1 MDDEPTQEAA
11 CASPEPE
18 PEGPSKPRYDWY
30 QTQANVCIDVL
41 VKKVQRE
48 DASVTFTEN
57 AVIDPALS
65 EGGVWKVKAGPCRNS
80 HSQNLPSLP
89 RFLCKSSS

>member
-1 MDDEPTQEAA
+1 MSSDDDQAPEAA
-11 CASPEPE
+11 PASPEPE

-30 QTQANVCIDVL
+30 QTQPNVCIDVM

-57 AVIDPALS
+57 TVKPRPFRLDVS
-65 EGGVWKVKAGPCRNS
+65 KMKAGPCCASNDCFS
-80 HSQNLPSLP
+80 
-89 RFLCKSSS
+89 